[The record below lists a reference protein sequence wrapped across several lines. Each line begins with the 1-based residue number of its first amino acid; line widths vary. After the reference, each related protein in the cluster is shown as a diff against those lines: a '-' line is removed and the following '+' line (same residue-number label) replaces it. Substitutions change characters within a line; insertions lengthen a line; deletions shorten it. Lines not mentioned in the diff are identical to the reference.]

1 MVKTPDKPP
10 FSVIPGETTRISPPR
25 PLRTHGTRLWDAVM
39 AEYRIEDRGGI
50 EILAQCCASLDR
62 AESLAEAIARDG
74 DVVRSRTGVPKSH
87 PAIRDELAARAFV
100 CRTLERLG
108 LNIET
113 IKPQGRPPRSF
124 GWTPQA

>member
-1 MVKTPDKPP
+1 MT
-10 FSVIPGETTRISPPR
+10 
-25 PLRTHGTRLWDAVM
+25 
-39 AEYRIEDRGGI
+39 EYRIEDRGGI

-62 AESLAEAIARDG
+62 AENLAEAIARDG
-74 DVVRSRTGVPKSH
+74 EVVHSRTGVPKSH

-113 IKPQGRPPRSF
+113 IKSQGRPPRSF